1 MEPSERGG
9 PAGNPAPAP
18 GESAASGEPA
28 SGAAKGAGADAGAP
42 PRKLLGSPQGGG
54 WSLRA
59 SRITGD
65 VRDRIAIFAVRACF
79 FLACAGLGVA
89 GVREIAAQTGRT
101 DIGYFEGVIIAL
113 ATAVLLIGL
122 EIVFTTSSIRIISA
136 ITFGLGMGLIL
147 SLVFQ
152 PVVELIVIAVAP
164 EGLMTTEGLMTPS
177 FLRFLHV
184 LTTTIFCY
192 YGITILLRTKDD
204 FKFIIPYVEFRKD
217 VKARAPILFDTS
229 CFVDGRIQPL
239 LATGVFDQ
247 RLVVPTFVLKEL
259 QMIADS
265 AERSLRERG
274 RRGMDILAELE
285 REYHPEIIDRP
296 LASGE
301 SVDDALIRLAV
312 ELGGKVVTTD
322 FNLQKNARLQGV
334 RILNVNDLAT
344 ALKPAFV
351 PGETMRVRL
360 LREGDDKGQAVGFL
374 RDGTMVVVEGA
385 RSRIGQE
392 VTLEVTSSL
401 QTNAGKMVF
410 GRLRRADRGD
420 GEP

>member
-1 MEPSERGG
+1 MEPSEQGG

-18 GESAASGEPA
+18 GEPAASEAPA
-28 SGAAKGAGADAGAP
+28 SGAPKGIGAEAGAP
-42 PRKLLGSPQGGG
+42 PRKLRGSPQGGD

-65 VRDRIAIFAVRACF
+65 ARDRIAIFAVRACF

-147 SLVFQ
+147 SYVFQ
-152 PVVELIVIAVAP
+152 SVVEFIVIAVAP
-164 EGLMTTEGLMTPS
+164 EGLTPS
-177 FLRFLHV
+177 FIRFLNV

-217 VKARAPILFDTS
+217 VKARAPILLDTS

-265 AERSLRERG
+265 SDRSLRERG

-285 REYHPEIIDRP
+285 RDYHPEIIDRP